1 MPRSVA
7 FDDHAQAFSEQQAAQ
22 ISGSAPA
29 GEFHAEILHGHNYPM
44 MIMGVDPGSTATGY
58 GIIRKEGTRASH
70 VDSGVIRASRG
81 STQPKRLWAIYKQ
94 LEEIVNEHNP
104 AMMVVESLFHA
115 HNSQSLMKLSQIR
128 GVILLLGETKG
139 MEIFEYSPMEIKK
152 GLTGYGKA
160 EKKQIIYMVGKV
172 LGLADLKSSDQADAL
187 AMALYHS
194 HLCLPQRVAT

>member
-1 MPRSVA
+1 
-7 FDDHAQAFSEQQAAQ
+7 
-22 ISGSAPA
+22 
-29 GEFHAEILHGHNYPM
+29 M

-58 GIIRKEGTRASH
+58 GLISKEGTHASH

-81 STQPKRLWAIYKQ
+81 LTQPKRLWAVYRQ
-94 LEEIVNEHNP
+94 LEEIVCEHNP
-104 AMMVVESLFHA
+104 AVMVVESLFHG

-128 GVILLLGETKG
+128 GVILLLGEARG